1 MINVYAPNDYREQ
14 EQFIRILGEKLVS
27 KTDTTKLI
35 ISGDWNAT
43 LNKIDKWGG
52 LPWKETTYRNS
63 IIDLMEELDLL
74 DIYRQFHADTKSF
87 TYETKNSKLKS
98 RIDFFLVSRP
108 ISYNV
113 GALFHRPDHK
123 AIFLGMELQSELK
136 RGPGTWK
143 FNNTLLEDQDY
154 IDLINFI
161 YPWTLEKYKDVESK
175 QLLWELIKMELRAK
189 TMSYSKKK
197 RAEVKNREIFLQHNL
212 DELDYKI
219 CNDADL
225 NPHILDQYE
234 AEKNELN
241 SLYELK
247 GKEAIFRSKVKWI
260 EQGEKPTKY
269 FFNLEKKNYVTKTLL
284 QIKLD
289 NGEITSDMK
298 KINKQ
303 IEVFFSETYKSKLTD
318 VPLSEQEL
326 GLNDFIQNLEIPRLS
341 NEEQATFEHDLTV
354 QEIKNVLHS
363 FEKNKT
369 PGEDGFTKEFYE
381 TFFDLLNQ
389 NLLDSYNEAFQKGS
403 LSVSQRRGVISLIP
417 KNDCD
422 LSELTGWRPITLLN
436 VDYKI
441 LAKCIAKR
449 IEPFLPKLIHSD
461 QTGFMKD
468 RFIGQ
473 NARRLNYGI
482 YGCEE
487 DLGNFSFYRL

>member
-1 MINVYAPNDYREQ
+1 MYSMVSYSAVSVFFVVKSVTWHCTLPCMPASKQKKIHGFWPGTTAVHGCYYPRDMAVRTREVMARPVTMLINPASKFQVSIVEIDPHGRYLITKLQIEYRIFYVINVYAPNDYREQ

-113 GALFHRPDHK
+113 KRTEVRSSIAPDHK

-161 YPWTLEKYKDVESK
+161 YPRTLEKYKDVESK

-197 RAEVKNREIFLQHNL
+197 RAEVKKREIFLQHNL
-212 DELDYKI
+212 
-219 CNDADL
+219 A
-225 NPHILDQYE
+225 
-234 AEKNELN
+234 
-241 SLYELK
+241 
-247 GKEAIFRSKVKWI
+247 
-260 EQGEKPTKY
+260 
-269 FFNLEKKNYVTKTLL
+269 
-284 QIKLD
+284 
-289 NGEITSDMK
+289 MM
-298 KINKQ
+298 
-303 IEVFFSETYKSKLTD
+303 
-318 VPLSEQEL
+318 
-326 GLNDFIQNLEIPRLS
+326 
-341 NEEQATFEHDLTV
+341 
-354 QEIKNVLHS
+354 
-363 FEKNKT
+363 
-369 PGEDGFTKEFYE
+369 
-381 TFFDLLNQ
+381 
-389 NLLDSYNEAFQKGS
+389 
-403 LSVSQRRGVISLIP
+403 
-417 KNDCD
+417 
-422 LSELTGWRPITLLN
+422 PI
-436 VDYKI
+436 
-441 LAKCIAKR
+441 
-449 IEPFLPKLIHSD
+449 
-461 QTGFMKD
+461 
-468 RFIGQ
+468 
-473 NARRLNYGI
+473 
-482 YGCEE
+482 
-487 DLGNFSFYRL
+487 